1 MKKLLTKEYIPYSKR
16 REVMM
21 YNQIATLK
29 RINREL
35 VTRIKNYKG
44 TDLVEVSISQN
55 KADVLYKEY
64 DHSGVA
70 EEG

>member
-1 MKKLLTKEYIPYSKR
+1 
-16 REVMM
+16 MM

-64 DHSGVA
+64 DHSGVS